1 MARSNDTDGVRIG
14 RKYAHGRR
22 IHPVAAT
29 EEAHTVISRLDP
41 TAATA
46 ARALLRRALPT
57 ESITGVF
64 VRPEEEQVAAVL
76 AACGVLRLE
85 EKVEGTAAVYHWRAY
100 RAQIADG
107 RRDEV
112 HHALGK
118 LEPDHARHVLLAAIV
133 STTELADEHTFLAA
147 APQGSP
153 LRVPEGTRART
164 TKWSVYDAALRAAAG
179 WYRATANDERLSAR
193 ELAAKELGWSKAWT
207 EARVAAFERI
217 IGIPFDQAVETTE
230 PEVRLRGPLRWTAD
244 NIIMDAAAARPWVAI
259 PARSAQQFGTLDYSR
274 AHGVLIVE
282 NLDTFEAICRHSDV
296 PNTWLCLWGHG
307 YVNNSL
313 VSLVKLINKPTVC
326 WSDLDAHGVAIVGDI
341 QSRTGVPVTPV
352 FMTVELHADSAFL
365 EQDEEQRA
373 LASRLATTGH
383 PMLRDLAAQVA
394 RTGVGREQETMHH
407 LIPKLERQLAHIA
420 VPTSAGGFNPAL
432 WPDGN

>member
-1 MARSNDTDGVRIG
+1 M
-14 RKYAHGRR
+14 
-22 IHPVAAT
+22 
-29 EEAHTVISRLDP
+29 
-41 TAATA
+41 
-46 ARALLRRALPT
+46 
-57 ESITGVF
+57 
-64 VRPEEEQVAAVL
+64 
-76 AACGVLRLE
+76 
-85 EKVEGTAAVYHWRAY
+85 
-100 RAQIADG
+100 
-107 RRDEV
+107 
-112 HHALGK
+112 
-118 LEPDHARHVLLAAIV
+118 
-133 STTELADEHTFLAA
+133 
-147 APQGSP
+147 
-153 LRVPEGTRART
+153 
-164 TKWSVYDAALRAAAG
+164 
-179 WYRATANDERLSAR
+179 
-193 ELAAKELGWSKAWT
+193 
-207 EARVAAFERI
+207 
-217 IGIPFDQAVETTE
+217 PFDQAVETTE

-341 QSRTGVPVTPV
+341 QSRTGVAVTPV

-383 PMLRDLAAQVA
+383 AMLRDLAAQVA

-407 LIPKLERQLAHIA
+407 LIPKLERQLAYIA
-420 VPTSAGGFNPAL
+420 VPTNAGGADPAL